1 MEEDPDMAAAIAASM
16 GKELPV
22 EVPVDEEAVS
32 LKSDSDKSMIEE
44 GEEVIDTTVVE
55 EGEEAIDAT
64 AQAQAIADAEAA
76 KEKSEDKKVLFS
88 LKAERVW
95 VCGENEGEDDQDDV
109 VLVLFRKE
117 RIPIK
122 PIAPIK
128 ED

>member
-44 GEEVIDTTVVE
+44 GEEVIDTTMVE

-64 AQAQAIADAEAA
+64 AQA
-76 KEKSEDKKVLFS
+76 
-88 LKAERVW
+88 
-95 VCGENEGEDDQDDV
+95 
-109 VLVLFRKE
+109 
-117 RIPIK
+117 
-122 PIAPIK
+122 
-128 ED
+128 